1 MSARLSQ
8 RFYTCVGI
16 LLLLGMAACDS
27 GVVAILPLPAAGGGQ
42 DAGDEERAGTGAET
56 AAGSGGTR
64 AGSGSGGPRVPPP
77 PDGCDESTE
86 QELEDEQALR
96 EAFIDT
102 YNSGKYCPNLS
113 NAERR
118 TLVPERDLDW
128 RARATGCFAFDSS
141 GGWFYASPRT
151 PVMAWVLISTPSLED
166 AKKALLGGEHT
177 ELCEEAERTPMRFVG
192 VAHTGEVWA
201 VVVAPGPPDD
211 MQKP

>member
-8 RFYTCVGI
+8 RFYTSVGI
-16 LLLLGMAACDS
+16 LLLLGSVIACDS
-27 GVVAILPLPAAGGGQ
+27 GVVAILPLPAAGGRS
-42 DAGDEERAGTGAET
+42 DASEGDGDGGTGAAA
-56 AAGSGGTR
+56 AAGSGGNP
-64 AGSGSGGPRVPPP
+64 AGSGGARVPPP

-86 QELEDEQALR
+86 QELDDEQELR
-96 EAFIDT
+96 EAFIET
-102 YNSGKYCPNLS
+102 YNSGRYCPNLS

-141 GGWFYASPRT
+141 GGWFYSSPRT
-151 PVMAWVLISTPSLED
+151 PVMAWVLIGTPSLED
-166 AKKALLGGEHT
+166 AKQAVFGDERT

-192 VAHTGEVWA
+192 VAHTGGVWA
-201 VVVAPGPPDD
+201 VVVAPGAPDD